1 MRHCSFCDNSF
12 EQSVSYQIY
21 CSAECRD
28 LATKEKIAARYIQ
41 AKRMKRK
48 GKARP
53 CKSCGVPLSIYND
66 EQICSSCAVNPDVVE
81 KAIKKIKGKAND
93 KK

>member
-1 MRHCSFCDNSF
+1 
-12 EQSVSYQIY
+12 
-21 CSAECRD
+21 
-28 LATKEKIAARYIQ
+28 
-41 AKRMKRK
+41 MKRK